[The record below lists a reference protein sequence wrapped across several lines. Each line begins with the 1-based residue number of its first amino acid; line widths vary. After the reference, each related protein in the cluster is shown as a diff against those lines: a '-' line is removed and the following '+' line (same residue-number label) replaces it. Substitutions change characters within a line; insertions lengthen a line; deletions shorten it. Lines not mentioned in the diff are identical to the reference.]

1 MALIK
6 CSECGSEISDQA
18 NTCPNCGIKIRK
30 DNKKVEKFL
39 IIGIPI
45 LIVVFILVAVSI
57 YGANAKPNGMDKDTY
72 NLGISALAITDD
84 YLDAKISSK
93 DAKSKLEDVQ
103 SRLDQLYDVKKEP
116 IALSISTYISCITTT
131 MVINTLTPS
140 LGSDATKYRNEIA
153 GFLNKSK
160 R

>member
-45 LIVVFILVAVSI
+45 LIVVIILVAVSI

-93 DAKSKLEDVQ
+93 DAKLKLEDIEN
-103 SRLDQLYDVKKEP
+103 RLDQLHFTSKGEEGLETLNNFK
-116 IALSISTYISCITTT
+116 LSLFT
-131 MVINTLTPS
+131 V
-140 LGSDATKYRNEIA
+140 
-153 GFLNKSK
+153 
-160 R
+160 